1 MTFKQLS
8 PVCLSVSESAGS
20 SGTHKGA
27 PPRALPGHLDGVPA
41 QLPRTP
47 GRAGGHPAPG
57 NGSARAEPSMS
68 SVPSVLSP
76 RDCLLSYVIPA
87 RAGSSEPTGNQ
98 GGEASVSSRPDTGP
112 TLRSSRSV
120 SAPCLMHLSVRQPPS
135 RHPGVER
142 LLSEET
148 VSPSAGAV
156 GIHACQ
162 RLRHDCACALSV
174 VWVWDAWAG
183 LVRSAELSL
192 CRWPCPCRRAQ
203 LLLRQVGGE
212 GKHWAV
218 GGFCTL
224 SSDAAHGGLPQ
235 AAERGLGRM
244 WKEQRALP
252 SRLALGG
259 PAV

>member
-1 MTFKQLS
+1 ME
-8 PVCLSVSESAGS
+8 CLPS
-20 SGTHKGA
+20 SH
-27 PPRALPGHLDGVPA
+27 
-41 QLPRTP
+41 
-47 GRAGGHPAPG
+47 GHPAAPE
-57 NGSARAEPSMS
+57 ATPPQVTALL
-68 SVPSVLSP
+68 VLSP
-76 RDCLLSYVIPA
+76 PCPPCHLCCRPGTACCPVIPA

-212 GKHWAV
+212 GKHWAL

>member
-1 MTFKQLS
+1 
-8 PVCLSVSESAGS
+8 
-20 SGTHKGA
+20 
-27 PPRALPGHLDGVPA
+27 
-41 QLPRTP
+41 
-47 GRAGGHPAPG
+47 
-57 NGSARAEPSMS
+57 MS

-135 RHPGVER
+135 WHPGVER

-156 GIHACQ
+156 GIHPCQ
-162 RLRHDCACALSV
+162 PLRHDCACALSV

-212 GKHWAV
+212 GKHWAL

-224 SSDAAHGGLPQ
+224 SSDAAHGGCLGPQ
-235 AAERGLGRM
+235 REDWGACGRSRGPSQADSPWEGLRFEAGQV
-244 WKEQRALP
+244 WEQR
-252 SRLALGG
+252 
-259 PAV
+259 VVH